1 MPRADLLIDEIL
13 FHIYAD
19 GPASLKPPAELLPM
33 PPRTQPTGDDEISHR
48 DEGEQRY
55 RVEAVTRAVRLLKAL
70 QQHPGLDTAALAEAA
85 DAPLGFTQ
93 VALETIAKQGL
104 ARHVDGDGDNWEL
117 GFAWLRLA
125 AARSRQIDLRELALP
140 IMRRMRDAVDE
151 TVILGV
157 RRGGR
162 RVNIDYVES
171 TQAIRRVTQ
180 HGHEAPLHVGAS
192 GRALLCGL
200 TAEEIGE
207 YFASDAGRNARLLDV
222 EKFIAELADV
232 RRNGYADVKGGLS
245 EDSWAVA
252 APVRD
257 HTRAIIAAL
266 TISAP
271 SDRFT
276 PELEAACIAN
286 AREGA
291 AELSRLLGYTPANR
305 TDGAS

>member
-1 MPRADLLIDEIL
+1 MPTSEDET
-13 FHIYAD
+13 
-19 GPASLKPPAELLPM
+19 P
-33 PPRTQPTGDDEISHR
+33 HR

-70 QQHPGLDTAALAEAA
+70 QQHPGLDTAALAQAA
-85 DAPLGFTQ
+85 DAPPGFTQ
-93 VALETIAKQGL
+93 VAMETIAKQGL
-104 ARHVDGDGDNWEL
+104 ARNVGADGERWDL

-140 IMRRMRDAVDE
+140 IMRRLRDAVDE

-180 HGHEAPLHVGAS
+180 LGHEAPLHVGAA

-200 TAEEIGE
+200 TLDEIGD
-207 YFASDAGRNARLLDV
+207 YFAGVARGAGRNARLLDV

-232 RRNGYADVKGGLS
+232 RSKGYADAKGELS
-245 EDSWAVA
+245 LDSWAVS

-257 HTRAIIAAL
+257 HTGAIIASL

-271 SDRFT
+271 TDRFT

-286 AREGA
+286 ARDGG
-291 AELSRLLGYTPANR
+291 AELSRLLGFTPAKR
-305 TDGAS
+305 TDGVS